1 MNKTEIKEFIKS
13 RISELLAKKINE
25 ANAIVTTKTG
35 SKSVSYK
42 NPSELNTLKSDPNV
56 TSIESTAGQKI
67 KEAIL
72 NEMARKATI
81 FDVAPDFRE
90 KVADLKTGGPISPV
104 KLKNILDF
112 LEGKETV
119 TGPEIAAGVG
129 YEGKMP
135 AIYPIFA
142 ALIDRGALVSTPA
155 EEKVEIPD
163 TPENEDV
170 EDILQID
177 DEPSDELSDE
187 PEIKSIEKVDVSM
200 DPITKAA
207 TMFTVDNA
215 DLISSIINNFKDSR
229 SRINMREADDLDAK
243 QFIKA
248 MQKSKETSA
257 ERLNTKID
265 QLVKKIAE
273 FDKET
278 QTKILSI
285 LDFKFKS
292 VDASSLTK
300 TIAKQLNQEI
310 PTSTPEPQIDFDDFD
325 DFDDDEI
332 TEDVEDIDYDDAGFK
347 AYDSVYERMNKL
359 VNYKG

>member
-1 MNKTEIKEFIKS
+1 
-13 RISELLAKKINE
+13 
-25 ANAIVTTKTG
+25 
-35 SKSVSYK
+35 
-42 NPSELNTLKSDPNV
+42 
-56 TSIESTAGQKI
+56 
-67 KEAIL
+67 
-72 NEMARKATI
+72 
-81 FDVAPDFRE
+81 
-90 KVADLKTGGPISPV
+90 
-104 KLKNILDF
+104 
-112 LEGKETV
+112 
-119 TGPEIAAGVG
+119 
-129 YEGKMP
+129 
-135 AIYPIFA
+135 
-142 ALIDRGALVSTPA
+142 
-155 EEKVEIPD
+155 
-163 TPENEDV
+163 
-170 EDILQID
+170 
-177 DEPSDELSDE
+177 
-187 PEIKSIEKVDVSM
+187 
-200 DPITKAA
+200 
-207 TMFTVDNA
+207 
-215 DLISSIINNFKDSR
+215 
-229 SRINMREADDLDAK
+229 MREADDLDAK